1 MANVFD
7 KAAELGIVPVLSI
20 PDVSHAVPLVKGL
33 AKGGLPLIEVMFRTD
48 AALDSI
54 REIAEKC
61 PEICVGAGT
70 VVTIEQ
76 ADAAMAAGAK
86 FLVSPGFDPELVK
99 HCVEKGYDILPG
111 IATPT
116 EIQNAVK
123 FGLKYLKF
131 FPAPTG
137 GGTEALDMFSGPY
150 PGVKF
155 VVTGGMGADTI
166 AEYLDVPCVAAVGGT
181 FPAPMKMIL
190 DDDADGIAEVTRRAV
205 AEVFGFRIA
214 HIGINSENEAEA
226 KKTAE
231 TLARIFGLEVIP
243 HDPCYFAGSLVEVMK
258 GQGRGRL
265 GHIAIGT
272 RDIVRA
278 AKYVERAGIALDWE
292 NAKYYPDGSLMCVFF
307 RDDIAGFAFHL
318 LAGPQKPKSDR

>member
-1 MANVFD
+1 
-7 KAAELGIVPVLSI
+7 
-20 PDVSHAVPLVKGL
+20 
-33 AKGGLPLIEVMFRTD
+33 
-48 AALDSI
+48 
-54 REIAEKC
+54 
-61 PEICVGAGT
+61 
-70 VVTIEQ
+70 
-76 ADAAMAAGAK
+76 
-86 FLVSPGFDPELVK
+86 
-99 HCVEKGYDILPG
+99 
-111 IATPT
+111 
-116 EIQNAVK
+116 
-123 FGLKYLKF
+123 
-131 FPAPTG
+131 
-137 GGTEALDMFSGPY
+137 
-150 PGVKF
+150 
-155 VVTGGMGADTI
+155 
-166 AEYLDVPCVAAVGGT
+166 
-181 FPAPMKMIL
+181 MKMIL
-190 DDDADGIAEVTRRAV
+190 DDDTDGIAEVTRRAV

>member
-1 MANVFD
+1 MTNVFD
-7 KAAELGIVPVLSI
+7 KAAEYGIVPVHSI

-33 AKGGLPLIEVMFRTD
+33 AKGGIPLIEVMFRTD
-48 AALDSI
+48 AALESI

-70 VVTIEQ
+70 VITIAQ

-99 HCVEKGYDILPG
+99 HCVEKGYPILPG
-111 IATPT
+111 ISTPT
-116 EIQNAVK
+116 EIQNAIK

-131 FPAPTG
+131 FPGPTG
-137 GGTEALDMFSGPY
+137 GGTEALEMFAGPY
-150 PGVKF
+150 PDVKF
-155 VVTGGMGADTI
+155 IVTGGMGVDTV

-181 FPAPMKMIL
+181 FTAPMQMIL
-190 DDDADGIAEVTRRAV
+190 NDDTDGIAEVTRKAV
-205 AEVFGFRIA
+205 SEVFRFRIA
-214 HIGINSENEAEA
+214 HVGINSENEKEAETTA
-226 KKTAE
+226 K

-243 HDPCYFAGSLVEVMK
+243 HEPCYFAGSLVEVMK
-258 GQGRGRL
+258 SRGRGRL

-278 AKYVERAGIALDWE
+278 AKYVERAGVALDWE
-292 NAKYYPDGSLMCVFF
+292 NAKYFPDGSLMCVFF
-307 RDDIAGFAFHL
+307 KEDIAGFAFHL

>member
-190 DDDADGIAEVTRRAV
+190 DDDTDGIAEVTRKAV

-214 HIGINSENEAEA
+214 HVGLNSENEAEA

-243 HDPCYFAGSLVEVMK
+243 HDSCYFAGSLVEVMK
-258 GQGRGRL
+258 GQGRG
-265 GHIAIGT
+265 
-272 RDIVRA
+272 
-278 AKYVERAGIALDWE
+278 
-292 NAKYYPDGSLMCVFF
+292 
-307 RDDIAGFAFHL
+307 
-318 LAGPQKPKSDR
+318 